1 MRSGTCEVPFEH
13 IGELADES
21 ESSAS
26 PIGSESYL
34 LHSID
39 TRKRKRDPSND
50 LDLKRAF
57 RRLTLTHKALRLD
70 LKEPLHQL
78 EELQDMEI
86 EADMDD
92 GSGSDAETPGSED
105 FGPAYNEDLM
115 IFDWPNRE
123 ETTAPNIMGIKGI
136 RNTEHIYIAATRQYN
151 QGPGSKIWTCV
162 SSQQT

>member
-1 MRSGTCEVPFEH
+1 MRSGTCEVTFEH
-13 IGELADES
+13 ISELADES
-21 ESSAS
+21 DNSAS
-26 PIGSESYL
+26 PIGSESHL

-50 LDLKRAF
+50 LDLKRTF
-57 RRLTLTHKALRLD
+57 RRPTLMHKALRLD
-70 LKEPLHQL
+70 LKEPVYQL
-78 EELQDMEI
+78 EGLQNMEI

-92 GSGSDAETPGSED
+92 GSGSDAETLGSED

-123 ETTAPNIMGIKGI
+123 ETMAPDSIDIIGI
-136 RNTEHIYIAATRQYN
+136 RNTEHIYIAATRQYS
-151 QGPGSKIWTCV
+151 QGAGSKIWTCV